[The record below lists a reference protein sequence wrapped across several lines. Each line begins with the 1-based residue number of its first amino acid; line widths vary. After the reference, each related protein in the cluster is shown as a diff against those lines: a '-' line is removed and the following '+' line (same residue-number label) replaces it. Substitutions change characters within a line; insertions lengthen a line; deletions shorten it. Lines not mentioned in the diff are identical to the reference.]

1 MMKKILCLVMALVM
15 ALGCAAFAE
24 EDLQAQLDQA
34 NAKIA
39 ELQALVDAYY
49 PYYFAQIAATYGED
63 GIIWVEDVQAE
74 YDMMAAQY
82 AQYGMDLASLGMV
95 DLAKQS
101 IVDAAVE
108 DAVIMAKAE
117 ELGLAEFDEAAMAEM
132 EAAAQETLN
141 AYVEYFISSQ
151 YPDAE
156 EVTDEMTTAA
166 IAYWESAGTSY
177 EAILESSIK
186 SEVYAAVEEYIL
198 KDVAITEEDIQAEYE
213 IMVEEA
219 KAEYA
224 DDATYNGDRTNGSA
238 IAYNPE
244 GYRGVKH
251 VLVKFDD
258 NQAALMSELQT
269 QIANLNAEKE
279 AIENPVEGAEETAE
293 ARSIE
298 EINADIAACAAEV
311 EALYSTLLPTAE
323 EVIEKFNSGVS
334 FDELIAQ
341 YNADPGMNSEP
352 MASQGYAVKAD
363 STYWDPAFTEGAM
376 SIAEVGG
383 ISEPVYGSY
392 GIHIIYYLC
401 DIAAGEVAL
410 EEIRD
415 TVEANA
421 LSEKE
426 STTYNSTIDAW
437 IDSMNVEYHYA
448 NFGIAA

>member
-101 IVDAAVE
+101 IVEAAVE

-141 AYVEYFISSQ
+141 AYVEYFISNQ

-156 EVTDEMTTAA
+156 EVTDEMTAAA
-166 IAYWESAGTSY
+166 ISYWKSAGTSY

-186 SEVYAAVEEYIL
+186 AEVYAAVEEYIL

-258 NQAALMSELQT
+258 NQSALMSQLQQ
-269 QIANLNAEKE
+269 QISNLNAEKE
-279 AIENPVEGAEETAE
+279 AIENPAEGAEETAE

-298 EINADIAACAAEV
+298 QINADIAACAAEV

-323 EVIEKFNSGVS
+323 EVIEKFNSGVA

-341 YNADPGMNSEP
+341 YNADPGMSAEP
-352 MASQGYAVKAD
+352 MASQGYAVKD
-363 STYWDPAFTEGAM
+363 GSTYWDPAFTAGAM

-401 DIAAGEVAL
+401 DIPAGEVAL

-426 STTYNSTIDAW
+426 NTTYNSTIDAW